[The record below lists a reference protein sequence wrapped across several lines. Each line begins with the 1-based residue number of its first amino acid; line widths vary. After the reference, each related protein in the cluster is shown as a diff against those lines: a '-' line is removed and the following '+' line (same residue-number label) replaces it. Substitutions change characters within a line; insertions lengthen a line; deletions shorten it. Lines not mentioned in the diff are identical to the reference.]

1 MKFEEEVVF
10 FALLHK
16 KLKKRHKFGS
26 TSPPELIVGQWHISC
41 FMKLYLIIFTF
52 SFSDAGLQTHTA
64 ERASPSVKNSSE
76 SVLLFVM

>member
-26 TSPPELIVGQWHISC
+26 TSPPKLNVGQWHISR
-41 FMKLYLIIFTF
+41 FMKRYLIIFTL
-52 SFSDAGLQTHTA
+52 SLSDAGLQTHTA
-64 ERASPSVKNSSE
+64 GRASPSVKNSSE
-76 SVLLFVM
+76 SMLLFIM